1 MYKKK
6 KSQKGAQKNVAEKGQ
21 TLKFSFEG
29 ALQ

>member
-1 MYKKK
+1 MYTKKNAK
-6 KSQKGAQKNVAEKGQ
+6 KEHKNVAEKGQ